1 MTEQDYRTLRNRLM
15 AQAGTIDKTTPEY
28 RAICKRIEY
37 INNKIWEAKQ

>member
-15 AQAGTIDKTTPEY
+15 AQVCTVNKTMPEY
-28 RAICKRIEY
+28 KAICKRIDY